1 MLKTTLLVLAGLVAG
16 FAIAFWLQP
25 SPESSVEAF
34 AAQVDQ
40 RARLEELGESP
51 VGASRA
57 RDNARDPPDPATEG
71 FIEYGRRAA
80 AATPERLVIDLIVAG
95 FARDRAEWINR
106 RIQDLRMQAMQAQ
119 YEARREGR
127 PPPPY
132 REATTLR
139 TELGD
144 EDYEQFLM
152 AQNRPTRIKV
162 KQVLARSPAERAGL
176 RQGDEI
182 FAYDGTRVFDVQ
194 QLNELALRGTRG
206 ESVVVEFRRNGE
218 NFGFA
223 LPKGPTGILSGGD
236 SRGPAPAVQ
245 R

>member
-1 MLKTTLLVLAGLVAG
+1 MLKTTLLVVAGLVAG
-16 FAIAFWLQP
+16 LAMAFWLRP
-25 SPESSVEAF
+25 NPEPI
-34 AAQVDQ
+34 DQ
-40 RARLEELGESP
+40 RATLEELGESP
-51 VGASRA
+51 VGAPRA
-57 RDNARDPPDPATEG
+57 RDNARNNARNRPVPAAEG
-71 FIEYGRRAA
+71 FIDYGRRAA

-95 FARDRAEWINR
+95 FAPARAEWINR
-106 RIQDLRMQAMQAQ
+106 RVQELRMQAMQAED
-119 YEARREGR
+119 EARREGR
-127 PPPPY
+127 APPPDL
-132 REATTLR
+132 EATTLR

-144 EDYEQFLM
+144 EDYERFLT
-152 AQNRPTRIKV
+152 AQDRPTRIKV
-162 KQVLARSPAERAGL
+162 IRVLARSPAERAGL

-182 FAYDGTRVFDVQ
+182 FAYDGTRVFDIQ

-206 ESVVVEFRRNGE
+206 EPVVVGVRRNGE